1 MPRAEMISQML
12 PPASDDPGQLAT
24 TCLEGFQAE
33 RAPSWRKLAA
43 CARAAIVNTLLRGE
57 RKDAWQRVVAALGD
71 QLRGRGLGRQRVRF
85 GVRILV
91 RFPCAPRPCAPAT
104 RDFRWPILGP
114 IGRPI
119 DRQGADPTR
128 RLIRGSSADYELADL
143 ATRLVTGGLTS
154 GRLLRSEDR
163 SGVRRPIKCSMH
175 VGAVPRDEG
184 EPSGLIHEIEE
195 LLLFGA

>member
-1 MPRAEMISQML
+1 MRIPWIPTAWI
-12 PPASDDPGQLAT
+12 PTAH
-24 TCLEGFQAE
+24 
-33 RAPSWRKLAA
+33 
-43 CARAAIVNTLLRGE
+43 AR
-57 RKDAWQRVVAALGD
+57 
-71 QLRGRGLGRQRVRF
+71 
-85 GVRILV
+85 
-91 RFPCAPRPCAPAT
+91 
-104 RDFRWPILGP
+104 RWLIRGP
-114 IGRPI
+114 IPRPI
-119 DRQGADPTR
+119 DRQNSDPTR